1 MMKWQRRSIWRV
13 ALVAGLWMGLL
24 WLAANAQAATTTPA
38 SNSPEWRGLVESRP
52 AGIAGEWVI
61 GGRTFRATNSTQIEQ
76 EQGVLAVGVCAEVK
90 YRIEGSGNRAIK
102 IESAESDECGADGG
116 GDGGAI
122 RKSYGLVESMP
133 LSEDLIGAWRISG
146 DEYVTSA
153 NTYFE
158 QEHGGYAVGAC
169 VEVYAG
175 TGTPAPISKVST
187 EKSYKCRR
195 SDGGGTIPPTV
206 PYGELYGLVNEFPP
220 SLIGNWVVGGVSFV
234 ADNSTRFEQKRSSFA
249 VNTLVEVKFY
259 VGANGLNRATK
270 IESKYR
276 TDPGGDGNGVREG
289 NEGHA
294 YAVVEAMPASGLIGD
309 WTLSGLLYKSD
320 SRTRFKQ
327 EQGSLAVGS
336 MVKVRYYLDG
346 SQNRVARKI
355 ETTSKNGGV
364 EVPGNFKLY
373 GFVQSMPS
381 TGFNGIWVIN
391 GAQFI
396 ADPNSLFDETQ
407 GLLAVGAYV
416 EVEYTQEGA
425 DARIYKLE
433 THVPPGAG
441 AASLYGALSNVS
453 GSVRSGSGAY
463 NETWTI
469 GGQAVTVTDA
479 TLLNDLGGE
488 IEVGTWVLVNLT
500 DTAGVAT
507 QIETVPNTIYL
518 PLTQR

>member
-1 MMKWQRRSIWRV
+1 MMKWQRHSIWRIT
-13 ALVAGLWMGLL
+13 LTAGLWTVLL
-24 WLAANAQAATTTPA
+24 WLAANAQAAPALPA

-61 GGRTFRATNSTQIEQ
+61 GGRTFLATNSTQIEQ
-76 EQGVLAVGVCAEVK
+76 EQGVLQVGVCAEVK
-90 YRIEGSGNRAIK
+90 YRIEGSGNRALK
-102 IESAESDECGADGG
+102 IESAENDECGPDGG
-116 GDGGAI
+116 GDGGQS
-122 RKSYGLVESMP
+122 RKRYGLVESMP
-133 LSEDLIGAWRISG
+133 PSDDLIGAWRIG
-146 DEYVTSA
+146 GEEYVTSA

-158 QEHGGYAVGAC
+158 QEHGGYGIGAC

-175 TGTPAPISKVST
+175 VGTPAPISKLST

-234 ADNSTRFEQKRSSFA
+234 ADSSTRFEQKRGSFA

-259 VGANGLNRATK
+259 VDANGLNRATK

-276 TDPGGDGNGVREG
+276 SDSGGDGNGTHEG

-294 YAVVEAMPASGLIGD
+294 YAAVEAMPANGLIGD
-309 WTLSGLLYKSD
+309 WTLGGLLYKSD

-327 EQGSLAVGS
+327 EHGSFAVGG
-336 MVKVRYYLDG
+336 MVKVRYYLDAA
-346 SQNRVARKI
+346 QNRVARKI

-381 TGFNGIWVIN
+381 TGFNGTWVIN

-441 AASLYGALSNVS
+441 AANLYGALSNVS
-453 GSVRSGSGAY
+453 GSVRSGAGTY

-479 TLLNDLGGE
+479 TLLSDLGGE
-488 IEVGTWVLVNLT
+488 MEIGTWVLVNLA

-507 QIETVPNTIYL
+507 QIETVPNTLYL
-518 PLTQR
+518 PLTHR